1 MPGKVYFADMRASSR
16 HESLPQKVNK
26 LFRAAGFGEL
36 VGKDELVA
44 VKLHFGEKGG
54 TAFIHPVLVR
64 QVVDRVKEA
73 GGKPFLTDTNTLYVG
88 TRANS
93 VDHIQTALENGFSY
107 ATVNAPIIIA
117 DGLFG
122 KNYVEIPLNGNHFDS
137 VKIGSDIANA
147 DGMIVMSHTKG
158 HIVTGFGG
166 TIKNLGMGCGNR
178 GGKQMMHSSLKPKVA
193 EQGCKACNTCLKW
206 CPADAILIV
215 DKKKAE
221 IDHAKCIGCGEC
233 TVVCPTKAIKIQWKS
248 ETVDVQERM
257 AEYAWG
263 AVKEKQGKV
272 GFFNFVMNVTPDCDC
287 NSWSDAYIVNDVGIL
302 ASTDPVAIDQA
313 AIDLI
318 NAQAGLRGTRLEK
331 NLEPGADKF
340 KGVYPETDH
349 EAQLRHAEKLGM
361 GSREYE
367 LVAL

>member
-1 MPGKVYFADMRASSR
+1 MPSKVYFTDMRANSR
-16 HESLPQKVNK
+16 HESLPRKVSK
-26 LFRAAGFGEL
+26 LFKAAGFAGLFE
-36 VGKDELVA
+36 KEQLVA
-44 VKLHFGEKGG
+44 VKLHFGEQGG
-54 TAFIHPVLVR
+54 TAFINPVLVR
-64 QVVDRVKEA
+64 QVVDRVKES

-88 TRANS
+88 SRANS
-93 VDHIQTALENGFSY
+93 VDHLQTAIENGFSY

-122 KNYVEIPLNGNHFDS
+122 KNFVDVEIEGTHFPS

-147 DGMIVMSHTKG
+147 DAMIVMSHTKG
-158 HIVTGFGG
+158 HIITGFGG

-193 EQGCKACNTCLKW
+193 AEGCKVCTTCLKW
-206 CPADAILIV
+206 CPADAILITE
-215 DKKKAE
+215 KTAE
-221 IDHAKCIGCGEC
+221 IDHETCIGCGEC

-263 AVKEKQGKV
+263 AVKEKAGKV

-318 NAQAGLRGTRLEK
+318 NAQAGLSDTRLEA
-331 NLEPGADKF
+331 NFAPGEDKF
-340 KGVYPETDH
+340 KGVYPNTDH

-361 GSREYE
+361 GSRAYE
-367 LVAL
+367 LVRL

>member
-1 MPGKVYFADMRASSR
+1 MPSKVYFTDMRANAK

-26 LFRAAGFGEL
+26 LFKVAGFADLIGD
-36 VGKDELVA
+36 DELIA

-54 TAFIHPVLVR
+54 TAFIHPVFAR
-64 QVVDRVKEA
+64 QVVERVKEA

-88 TRANS
+88 ARANS

-122 KNYVEIPLNGNHFDS
+122 KNFVEVPIGGKHFDA
-137 VKIGSDIANA
+137 VKIGSEVANA
-147 DGMIVMSHTKG
+147 DGMIVLSHTKG

-166 TIKNLGMGCGNR
+166 TLKNLGMGCGNR
-178 GGKQMMHSSLKPKVA
+178 GGKQMMHSSLKPKVG
-193 EQGCKACNTCLKW
+193 EEKCKICKTCLKW
-206 CPADAILIV
+206 CPADAILITE
-215 DKKKAE
+215 KTAE
-221 IDHAKCIGCGEC
+221 IEHDKCIGCGEC
-233 TVVCPTKAIKIQWKS
+233 TVVCPTRAIKIQWKS
-248 ETVDVQERM
+248 EALDVQERM

-272 GFFNFVMNVTPDCDC
+272 GYFNFVMNVTPDCDC

-318 NAQAGLRGTRLEK
+318 NAQAGLKNTRLES
-331 NLEPGADKF
+331 NFAPGEDKF
-340 KGVYPETDH
+340 KGVYPEGDH

-361 GSREYE
+361 GSRQYE
-367 LVAL
+367 LVRL

>member
-1 MPGKVYFADMRASSR
+1 MTSKVYFTDMRANAK
-16 HESLPQKVNK
+16 HESLPQKVNR
-26 LFRAAGFGEL
+26 LFKAAGFASL
-36 VGKDELVA
+36 LAKDDLVA

-54 TAFIHPVLVR
+54 TAFIHPVMVR

-73 GGKPFLTDTNTLYVG
+73 GAKPFLTDTNTLYVG
-88 TRANS
+88 ARANS
-93 VDHIQTALENGFSY
+93 VDHLQTAIENGFSY
-107 ATVNAPIIIA
+107 ATVNAPLIIA

-122 KNYVEIPLNGNHFDS
+122 KNFMEIPIEGKHFAS
-137 VKIGSDIANA
+137 VKIGSDIANSDA
-147 DGMIVMSHTKG
+147 MIVMSHTKG

-166 TIKNLGMGCGNR
+166 TLKNLGMGSGNR

-193 EQGCKACNTCLKW
+193 EEGCKVCHTCLKW
-206 CPADAILIV
+206 CPADAILI
-215 DKKKAE
+215 KEKTAE
-221 IDHAKCIGCGEC
+221 INHDLCIGCGEC
-233 TVVCPTKAIKIQWKS
+233 TVVCPTKAIKINWKS
-248 ETVDVQERM
+248 EAKDVQERM

-263 AVKEKQGKV
+263 AIKEKKNKV

-318 NAQAGLRGTRLEK
+318 NGQTGLQNTRLEK
-331 NLEPGADKF
+331 NFAPGEDKF
-340 KGVYPETDH
+340 KGVYPNSDH

-361 GSREYE
+361 GSRAYE
-367 LVAL
+367 LVRL